1 MNFPRLFLLALCVC
15 LATGGYAQCIMPD
28 SVKISPANKHKH
40 SLNATE
46 IIVPAAVI
54 GLSAFSVHNNW
65 LARQREHIQ
74 DVLSAKGEHHF
85 KADEYL
91 RFSQMAAVYALDAFG
106 VKGKHN
112 FKDKTIILAMSA
124 ATMGIAVKSMKLA
137 FKEDRPDGDGNDAFP
152 SGHTAT
158 AFMGAEFL
166 YQEYKDVSPWIGYS
180 GYALAAL
187 TGYLRIYNNRHY
199 LNDVLAGAAIGVLST
214 KFAYWLYPRIF
225 SKSACNAG
233 SSVRFAAMPYYSHD
247 GLGANLVVHF

>member
-1 MNFPRLFLLALCVC
+1 MSPIRPILLVLCACLF
-15 LATGGYAQCIMPD
+15 TNGYAQGITPD
-28 SVKISPANKHKH
+28 SVKTYPTNKHSHSISP
-40 SLNATE
+40 TE

-54 GLSAFSVHNNW
+54 GLSAFSVHNNR
-65 LARQREHIQ
+65 LAKQRKHIQ
-74 DVLSAKGEHHF
+74 DALSAKGKHSF

-106 VKGKHN
+106 VKGLHN

-124 ATMGIAVKSMKLA
+124 ATMGIAVKSMKWT
-137 FKEDRPDGDGNDAFP
+137 FKEERPDGDGNNSFP

-180 GYALAAL
+180 GYALAAA

-199 LNDVLAGAAIGVLST
+199 LNDVLAGAAIGILST

-225 SKSACNAG
+225 KNSQCRGTKAQVVAL
-233 SSVRFAAMPYYSHD
+233 PYYSPQ
-247 GLGANLVVHF
+247 GAGAAVCLRF